1 MRIEP
6 NHPRRGNMMSHT
18 EFKRQTSK
26 RTTRWVNARGKS
38 IRLRER
44 VQSIH
49 RNLWDRQWYQLEL
62 FGKNRGARFA

>member
-6 NHPRRGNMMSHT
+6 NYPRRGNMMSHT
-18 EFKRQTSK
+18 EFRRNTSK
-26 RTTRWVNARGKS
+26 NTTRRVNARGKS

-49 RNLWDRQWYQLEL
+49 RNLWDRHWYQLEL